1 MFQSQQFIHYLFIA
15 VSIVIIAAL
24 GVLVYALTRRSLR
37 IISKKK
43 YISESLRIILQ
54 GLSRW
59 LIIIAVILIGLQ
71 QAGIRV
77 ASIWAALL
85 TIVAMLAVGFIAVW
99 SILSNILC
107 SILMIIFRPFS
118 IGDDIEIIEA
128 TGGKGL
134 RGEVVNFN
142 VLFTF
147 LKEKNDTENAEAV
160 VQIPNN
166 VIFQKTVRRREGKD
180 TRSLDEYLFKIP
192 RTDAHGSKQKE

>member
-24 GVLVYALTRRSLR
+24 GVLAYALIRRSLR

-43 YISESLRIILQ
+43 YISDSLRIILQ

-147 LKEKNDTENAEAV
+147 LKEKNDTENTQAV

-166 VIFQKTVRRREGKD
+166 FIFQKTVRRREGKD
-180 TRSLDEYLFKIP
+180 TRSLDEYIFKIP
-192 RTDAHGSKQKE
+192 RTDPHG